1 MDWPKNLMSRRAF
14 YTVTMDERARVADY
28 IFKVHGHE
36 IDEIFIVYAIMADL
50 TTDFRSESIKN

>member
-1 MDWPKNLMSRRAF
+1 MSRRAF